1 MFSLTQK
8 EIPMS
13 IQEDWPDGT
22 PKPRGMSTTAKVLLI
37 LGGLFGLGCV
47 LCCGGVMYMGAR
59 GVSME
64 PEGVKKVT
72 AEIADIEIPENFTPQ
87 QSMNI
92 GMFGS
97 GMKTVIYVDK
107 DHPGSMLMLM
117 QMSVPMGNN
126 PKQQADFEKGFQQG
140 GAQNAHVKK
149 ESIELRDFEI
159 RGKSAQFQYIKGTTD
174 DGKSVRQVNGAF
186 SGKGGA
192 AMLMLLV
199 PDEDYDEEAV
209 VKLIE
214 SIK

>member
-1 MFSLTQK
+1 
-8 EIPMS
+8 MS
-13 IQEDWPDGT
+13 FQEEWPDGT
-22 PKPRGMSTTAKVLLI
+22 PKPRGMSATAKVLLI
-37 LGGLFGLGCV
+37 LGGLFGVGCV
-47 LCCGGVMYMGAR
+47 LCCGGFMYMGAR
-59 GVSME
+59 AVSMD
-64 PEGVKKVT
+64 PDGVQKVT
-72 AEIADIEIPENFTPQ
+72 AEIADMEIPDNFTPQ
-87 QSMNI
+87 QSMNF

-117 QMSVPMGNN
+117 QMSIGMGNDA
-126 PKQQADFEKGFQQG
+126 KQQADFEKGFQQG
-140 GAQNAHVKK
+140 GAQNANVKK

-159 RGKSAQFQYIKGTTD
+159 RGKTAQFQFIKGTTD

-199 PDEDYDEEAV
+199 PEENYDEEAV
-209 VKLIE
+209 VKMIE